1 MARGSLAAIEASIT
15 LARGPTS
22 PKKARDFVADTVD
35 SHVATDLLDVIVLL
49 TSEVVTNAVLHA
61 RTQARLTVRVT
72 KQKVRVEV
80 VDGDAREPVPRQA
93 HAEDTSGRGM
103 QLVDVLS
110 SRWGAEP
117 LGDGKRVWFEVDVR

>member
-1 MARGSLAAIEASIT
+1 
-15 LARGPTS
+15 
-22 PKKARDFVADTVD
+22 VD
-35 SHVATDLLDVIVLL
+35 SYVGIDLLDVIVLL

-61 RTQARLTVRVT
+61 RTKARLTVLVT
-72 KQKVRVEV
+72 TRKVRIEV

-93 HAEDTSGRGM
+93 RADDTSGRGM

-117 LGDGKRVWFEVDVR
+117 YKDGKRVWFEVDVS